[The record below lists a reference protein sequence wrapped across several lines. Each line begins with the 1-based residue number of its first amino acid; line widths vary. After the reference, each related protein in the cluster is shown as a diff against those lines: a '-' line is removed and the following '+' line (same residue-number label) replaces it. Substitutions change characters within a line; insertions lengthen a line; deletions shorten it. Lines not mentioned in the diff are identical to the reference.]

1 MDFPIMDEGCVM
13 HPIRSA
19 EIIDSNDTAGLGRR
33 ELLVRRFRALVQA
46 GIVSAALL
54 VFVGPRPGD
63 ADEKPLKIGVLALGP
78 RYIPAWHCGQTDY
91 RPGSDELKQETEPYY
106 VLGLVDQL
114 RKLNYIEDR
123 PENAGKPG
131 RHFLIIF
138 RTGTPEQLK
147 EFTHELIADRV
158 DIIVGVATEAVRIAQ
173 EETHD
178 HPIPIVMTGVS
189 DPVKY
194 GFVQSLAHPS
204 GYITGVSHQVVQGSG
219 KRVELFK
226 EILPGLKRML
236 TVRVP
241 GYVPSE
247 KSMAEIREAADRL
260 KIDIVDRTIESR
272 QDIQDVM
279 ASVRPDTID
288 GIMILPDSHIIANLD
303 LLIEASLARRVPA
316 FGVFDYMAVW
326 GAVAA
331 DGPSAHEAG
340 ALAASYVDKI
350 SKGASPADLA
360 VIPVDPKLVIN
371 LKAAQCLGISVPL
384 EVLGQADQVIR

>member
-1 MDFPIMDEGCVM
+1 MDEGCVM

-19 EIIDSNDTAGLGRR
+19 EIIDSTETAGGRR
-33 ELLVRRFRALVQA
+33 RRKLFVRRFRTLVQA
-46 GIVSAALL
+46 GIVLAVLL
-54 VFVGPRPGD
+54 VFIGPRPSD
-63 ADEKPLKIGVLALGP
+63 AQEKLLKIGVLALGP

-106 VLGLVDQL
+106 VLGLIEKL
-114 RKLNYIEDR
+114 RELNYIEER
-123 PENAGKPG
+123 PENAEKPG

-138 RTGTPEQLK
+138 RTGTSQQLK

-194 GFVQSLAHPS
+194 GFVQSLAHPG

-236 TVRVP
+236 TVRLL

-247 KSMAEIREAADRL
+247 KSMAEIRESADRL
-260 KIDIVDRTIESR
+260 KIDIADRTIESR
-272 QDIQDVM
+272 KDIQDVM
-279 ASVRPDTID
+279 ASVRPDTVD

-340 ALAASYVDKI
+340 ALAATYVDKI

-360 VIPVDPKLVIN
+360 VTPVDPKLVIN
-371 LKAAQCLGISVPL
+371 RKAAQCLGISVPL
-384 EVLGQADQVIR
+384 EVLGQADQVIQ

>member
-1 MDFPIMDEGCVM
+1 MDEGCVM
-13 HPIRSA
+13 HPIWSA
-19 EIIDSNDTAGLGRR
+19 EIIDRTETG
-33 ELLVRRFRALVQA
+33 VRRLELFARRFGALVQV
-46 GIVSAALL
+46 GVVSAALL
-54 VFVGPRPGD
+54 VFVGPRPSD
-63 ADEKPLKIGVLALGP
+63 AEEKPLKIGVLALGP

-91 RPGSDELKQETEPYY
+91 QPGSDKLKQETEPYY
-106 VLGLVDQL
+106 VLGLIEQL
-114 RKLNYIEDR
+114 KKLNYIEER

-131 RHFLIIF
+131 RHFLITF
-138 RTGTPEQLK
+138 RTGTPQQVK
-147 EFTHELIADRV
+147 QFTHDLIADRV
-158 DIIVGVATEAVRIAQ
+158 DIIVGVATEAVRIVQ
-173 EETHD
+173 EETQN

-194 GFVQSLAHPS
+194 GFVQSLAHPG

-236 TVRVP
+236 TVRLP

-260 KIDIVDRTIESR
+260 KIDIVDRTVESR
-272 QDIQDVM
+272 KDIQDVM
-279 ASVRPDTID
+279 AGVRHDTVD

-303 LLIEASLARRVPA
+303 LLIEESLARRVPA
-316 FGVFDYMAVW
+316 FGIFDYMAVW
-326 GAVAA
+326 GAIAA

-350 SKGASPADLA
+350 GKGASPADLA

-371 LKAAQCLGISVPL
+371 LKAAQCLGVSVPL

>member
-1 MDFPIMDEGCVM
+1 M
-13 HPIRSA
+13 HPIWSA
-19 EIIDSNDTAGLGRR
+19 EIIDRTEAG
-33 ELLVRRFRALVQA
+33 VRRLELFARRFGALVQV
-46 GIVSAALL
+46 GVVSAALL
-54 VFVGPRPGD
+54 VFVGPRPSD
-63 ADEKPLKIGVLALGP
+63 AEEKPLKIGVLALGP

-91 RPGSDELKQETEPYY
+91 QPGSDELKQETEPYY
-106 VLGLVDQL
+106 VLGLIEQL
-114 RKLNYIEDR
+114 KKLNYIEER
-123 PENAGKPG
+123 PGNAGKPG
-131 RHFLIIF
+131 RHFLITF
-138 RTGTPEQLK
+138 RTGTPQQVK
-147 EFTHELIADRV
+147 EFTHDLIADRV
-158 DIIVGVATEAVRIAQ
+158 DIIVGVATEAVRIVQ
-173 EETHD
+173 EETQN

-194 GFVQSLAHPS
+194 GFVQSLAHPG

-236 TVRVP
+236 TVRLP

-260 KIDIVDRTIESR
+260 KIDIVDRTVESR
-272 QDIQDVM
+272 KDIQDVM
-279 ASVRPDTID
+279 AGVRPDPVD

-303 LLIEASLARRVPA
+303 LLIEESLAKRVPA
-316 FGVFDYMAVW
+316 FGIFDYMAVW

-350 SKGASPADLA
+350 DKGARPADLA

>member
-1 MDFPIMDEGCVM
+1 M

-19 EIIDSNDTAGLGRR
+19 EIVDSTKTGGRRR
-33 ELLVRRFRALVQA
+33 ELSARCLGAWVQA
-46 GIVSAALL
+46 GMVSAALL
-54 VFVGPRPGD
+54 VFVGPRPSD
-63 ADEKPLKIGVLALGP
+63 AEEKPLKIGVLALGP

-91 RPGSDELKQETEPYY
+91 QPGSDELKQETEPYY
-106 VLGLVDQL
+106 VLGLIEQL
-114 RKLNYIEDR
+114 KKLNYIEER

-131 RHFLIIF
+131 RHFLITF
-138 RTGTPEQLK
+138 RTGTPQQVK
-147 EFTHELIADRV
+147 DFTHDLIADRV
-158 DIIVGVATEAVRIAQ
+158 DIIVGVATEAVRIVQ
-173 EETHD
+173 EETRN

-194 GFVQSLAHPS
+194 GFVQSLAHP
-204 GYITGVSHQVVQGSG
+204 GGFITGVSHQVVQGSG

-236 TVRVP
+236 TVRLP

-260 KIDIVDRTIESR
+260 KIDIVDRTVESR
-272 QDIQDVM
+272 KDIQDVM
-279 ASVRPDTID
+279 AGVRPDTVD

-303 LLIEASLARRVPA
+303 LLIEESLARRVPA
-316 FGVFDYMAVW
+316 FGIFDYMAVW

-350 SKGASPADLA
+350 GKGASPADLA

>member
-1 MDFPIMDEGCVM
+1 M
-13 HPIRSA
+13 HPIWSA
-19 EIIDSNDTAGLGRR
+19 EIIDRTETG
-33 ELLVRRFRALVQA
+33 VRRLELFARRFGALVQV
-46 GIVSAALL
+46 GVVSAALL
-54 VFVGPRPGD
+54 VFVGPRPSD
-63 ADEKPLKIGVLALGP
+63 AEEKPLKIGVLALGP

-91 RPGSDELKQETEPYY
+91 QPGSDELKQETEPYY
-106 VLGLVDQL
+106 VLGLIEQL
-114 RKLNYIEDR
+114 KKLNYIEER

-131 RHFLIIF
+131 RHFLITF
-138 RTGTPEQLK
+138 RTGTPQQVK
-147 EFTHELIADRV
+147 EFTHDLIADRV
-158 DIIVGVATEAVRIAQ
+158 DIIVGVATEAVRIVQ
-173 EETHD
+173 EETQN

-194 GFVQSLAHPS
+194 GFVQSLAHPG

-260 KIDIVDRTIESR
+260 KIDIVDRTVKSR
-272 QDIQDVM
+272 KDIQDVM
-279 ASVRPDTID
+279 AGMRPDTVD

-303 LLIEASLARRVPA
+303 LLIEESLARRVPA
-316 FGVFDYMAVW
+316 FGIFDYMAEW

-350 SKGASPADLA
+350 GKGASPADLA